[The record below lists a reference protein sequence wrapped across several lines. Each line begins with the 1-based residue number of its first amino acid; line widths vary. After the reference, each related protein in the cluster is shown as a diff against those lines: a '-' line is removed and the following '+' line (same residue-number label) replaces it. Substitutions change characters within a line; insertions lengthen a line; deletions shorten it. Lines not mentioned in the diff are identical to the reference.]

1 MRSGKHF
8 VGLTVSLITDFFY
21 LYLPFLLPR
30 PSYAVAFLVHPR
42 DTTDMYRKYPIL
54 RHTPRWF
61 VRGIEH
67 WLWPITVSHITG
79 LRDARGES
87 IPGFVISIP
96 MTASTM
102 LAHRPLALRHIRQAV
117 RLARN
122 RGARIVG
129 LGALTSSLSAGG
141 TALIDIPGVAVTTGH
156 AYTGF
161 SVTQYLFTFAKDFD
175 LTLES
180 MPVAIVGAAGSIGSI
195 SAQILARAHVRH
207 LILIDTERKREQI
220 EKLKKELEREF
231 DYTAVTI
238 SSDLTLLRQT
248 PFIITA
254 TNTPDALIR
263 EEHIAPGTLIIDDAQ
278 PSDVSPAVFENK
290 DVVVLEAGAVHT
302 PGISA
307 NFPMGLHG
315 IDTNYCC
322 MAELLI
328 LGSDRRTTHH
338 TILRATLEQVDSLG
352 ARGTNMGFC
361 VAPYQNVSGM
371 ITREHAVHV
380 ASLVRAR
387 ITA

>member
-1 MRSGKHF
+1 
-8 VGLTVSLITDFFY
+8 
-21 LYLPFLLPR
+21 
-30 PSYAVAFLVHPR
+30 
-42 DTTDMYRKYPIL
+42 MYRKYPIL

-61 VRGIEH
+61 VRGIEY

-102 LAHRPLALRHIRQAV
+102 LADRPSALRHIRQAV

-141 TALIDIPGVAVTTGH
+141 TALIDIPGIAVTTGH

-175 LTLES
+175 LALES

-195 SAQILARAHVRH
+195 SSYILARKNVKH
-207 LILIDTERKREQI
+207 LTLIDTERKREQI
-220 EKLKKELEREF
+220 EKLKKELAQKF
-231 DYTAVTI
+231 DYTAVTV
-238 SSDLTLLRQT
+238 SSDLNLLRKT

-263 EEHIAPGTLIIDDAQ
+263 EEHITPGTLIIDDAQ

-302 PGISA
+302 PDISA

-315 IDTNYCC
+315 TDTNYCC

-352 ARGTNMGFC
+352 ARGTDMGFR
-361 VAPYQNVSGM
+361 VAPYQNASGM
-371 ITREHAVHV
+371 ITREHAAHV
-380 ASLVRAR
+380 ASLARAR
-387 ITA
+387 IST